1 MFSVVC
7 YVPQMA
13 AVSSDTGSRPA
24 RETASGLHRDA
35 VIDYQALLAPRI
47 PIVEATQIQLQ
58 PGCSPPDLTLFSSDS
73 VWAVL
78 ADVHVAS
85 VGVTVMDPDYFS
97 FALWAGEEE
106 CRLNGEPAR
115 ATTLYAQGHQDG
127 FYISGK
133 ARRTLGVAV
142 RRSDLIEALAAL
154 RGVGPEDVA
163 LDDSCLE
170 LGREAAARFRKSLV
184 DLVTRPLRDVSA
196 SPPEAETSNVSASIF
211 GALVDAYLHA
221 RPELRQRPKAYAPE
235 RIVRAAEE
243 RFFAAQAAGAPI
255 SLPDLCAAARVSQRT
270 LYRAFHTVCGE
281 PPLAYFHK
289 RKLTNARAML
299 LHARPERGA
308 VKAAAIDAGLTEL
321 GRFSVQYRR
330 LFGECPS
337 TTLNKSVVL

>member
-1 MFSVVC
+1 
-7 YVPQMA
+7 MA
-13 AVSSDTGSRPA
+13 AVSSDTDSNRA

-35 VIDYQALLAPRI
+35 VIDYQSLLAPRI
-47 PIVEATQIQLQ
+47 PIVEATQIQLE
-58 PGCSPPDLTLFSSDS
+58 PGCSPPDLTLFSSDA

-85 VGVTVMDPDYFS
+85 VGVTVMDPDYFA

-106 CRLNGEPAR
+106 CRLNGEPAQT
-115 ATTLYAQGHQDG
+115 TTLYAQGEQDG

-133 ARRTLGVAV
+133 ARRTLGLAV
-142 RRSDLIEALAAL
+142 RRSDLVQALAAL

-163 LDDSCLE
+163 LDDCRLE
-170 LGREAAARFRKSLV
+170 LMPEAAARFRNALV
-184 DLVTRPLRDVSA
+184 DRVTQPLRHVSGSA
-196 SPPEAETSNVSASIF
+196 PEADTSDLSSSIF
-211 GALVDAYLHA
+211 GLLVDAYLHA
-221 RPELRQRPKAYAPE
+221 RPELRQRPRAHPPE

-243 RFFAAQAAGAPI
+243 RFFAAEAAGAPI
-255 SLPDLCAAARVSQRT
+255 SLPDLCAAAGVSQRA

-281 PPLAYFHK
+281 PPLSYFQK
-289 RKLTNARAML
+289 RRLTKARAML
-299 LHARPERGA
+299 LHARPARGA
-308 VKAAAIDAGLTEL
+308 VKRVAIDAGLTEL